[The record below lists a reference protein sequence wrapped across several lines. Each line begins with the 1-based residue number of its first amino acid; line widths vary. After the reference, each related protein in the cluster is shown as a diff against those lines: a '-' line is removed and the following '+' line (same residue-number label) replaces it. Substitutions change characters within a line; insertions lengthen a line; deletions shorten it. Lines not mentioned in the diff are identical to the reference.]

1 MANPNMSLL
10 MAMAQV
16 MGPVCEQVVFVGG
29 CATGLLVDDADLID
43 VRPTEDVDAI
53 VEVASLAAYH
63 QLAEQLMQRGF
74 KQTMADNT
82 PPFRWYWNRMQ
93 LDLVPVDERVLGFA
107 NPWYRVGFEAAL
119 PVELAGGLILRH
131 LSAPHFLATKF
142 EAFKDRGQNDVYLSH
157 DLEDIMTVMEGRS
170 CVVQEMATAEEAV
183 RKHVGQS
190 VAALLHMPTFQNA
203 LPGLLSDPER
213 EQTVKT
219 RLMKIAQLALDG
231 RPAHQQEHRLKNKP
245 YRPH

>member
-1 MANPNMSLL
+1 MANPNLNLL
-10 MAMAQV
+10 IAMAQA
-16 MGPVCEQVVFVGG
+16 MGPLCEQVVFVGG
-29 CATGLLVDDADLID
+29 CATGLLVDDVDLMD

-63 QLAEQLMQRGF
+63 RLADQLMQRGF

-82 PPFRWYWNRMQ
+82 PPFRWFWNRMQ
-93 LDLVPVDERVLGFA
+93 LDLVPLDEKVLGFA
-107 NPWYRVGFEAAL
+107 NPWYRAGFDAAL
-119 PVELAGGLILRH
+119 SVGLADGLRLRH

-170 CVVQEMATAEEAV
+170 TVAQEMATAHAAV

-190 VAALLHMPTFQNA
+190 VAALLDMPTFHNA

-213 EQTVKT
+213 EQIIKT
-219 RLMKIAQLALDG
+219 RLMQIAQLKDL
-231 RPAHQQEHRLKNKP
+231 
-245 YRPH
+245 